1 MNTTPRLLSFLS
13 ATLLSLAAFAQTN
26 GDLALN
32 HNRLLREK
40 TGEGVYKQIG
50 NYRVVGSPYLF
61 GEKNKGNLFSSEAKA
76 YNIFLSYNT
85 YNQEVEF
92 YSTGN
97 PDKPLIKEPGDAD
110 SFIIQPNLEIGLL
123 TPLKFVYG
131 SVIGSSEKAYYQEL
145 FAGHRFSIYK
155 KYKSDLGIVSSNY
168 IQSELRQFDLSFDY
182 YYYDSEKKAMKK
194 IKANNS
200 NVIKEFKGVKDLYG
214 IVTNDAFSTSPDD
227 AFRKIFAYLNQ

>member
-1 MNTTPRLLSFLS
+1 MNTTPRLLSLLS
-13 ATLLSLAAFAQTN
+13 ASLLSLAAFAQPN

-50 NYRVVGSPYLF
+50 HYKVVGSPYLF

-92 YSTGN
+92 YSTAN
-97 PDKPLIKEPGDAD
+97 PDNALIKEPGEAD
-110 SFIIQPNLEIGLL
+110 SFFIQPNLEIGLL
-123 TPLKFVYG
+123 TPLKFIYG
-131 SVIGSSEKAYYQEL
+131 SAIGSSEKAFFQEL
-145 FAGHRFSIYK
+145 FAGNRFSIYK
-155 KYKSDLGIVSSNY
+155 KYKSELGIVSSNY

-182 YYYDSEKKAMKK
+182 YYTDTEKKTVKK

-200 NVIKEFKGVKDLYG
+200 NVIKEFKSVKDLSG
-214 IVTNDAFSTSPDD
+214 IVGNDAFSMAPDD
-227 AFRKIFAYLNQ
+227 AFRKIFEYLNQ